1 MAIYRWNVKVS
12 WIWKSFNPEN
22 SWTVGQFLKKTSTW
36 YAFDNIPEV
45 DVDSELSPT
54 SENPVQNKVIT
65 NALQNAWWSS
75 DHLEVKAPVW
85 ELYQLTDTM
94 FLQNTPTLE
103 DSTVEQK
110 VWDTANNT
118 QIHIQRIAS
127 WTGSNELK
135 LKVKKVWTP
144 WDLSV
149 QVMKWIQVT
158 VTANVE
164 AYWYWDSN
172 NVLASWTVSASN
184 ITTSRQEITVT
195 LDDEVWWTEWELL
208 DIVLS
213 IPTVNAS
220 NYVVI
225 ACDSTQWSEWF
236 SLVAVNGSTRTRSK
250 LMPYCISDWFAQSL
264 LVKVSDEKITGR
276 YPVLKSISCTGTTP
290 PQYTG
295 GNKMTPNPINV
306 NETVVKCR
314 IRVDETFSG
323 GGLEIGLRITDKWY
337 PKYWDAEFNLWQN
350 SLSTPW
356 IEINKELSQT
366 LYLRI
371 SNWGQQYNRT
381 LTWIF
386 EYYEMD
392 IGEISKNASIKW
404 KPREL
409 KAISQKASTTIFW
422 VHIDN
427 SRVTQDVE

>member
-1 MAIYRWNVKVS
+1 MAIYRWGTKLAWV
-12 WIWKSFNPEN
+12 WKSFNPEN
-22 SWTVGQFLKKTSTW
+22 SWTEWQFLKKTSTW

-45 DVDSELSPT
+45 EVDSELSPT

-149 QVMKWIQVT
+149 QVMSWIQVT
-158 VTANVE
+158 VTANVD

-172 NVLASWTVSASN
+172 NVLASWTVSASS
-184 ITTSRQEITVT
+184 ITTSWQEITVT

-213 IPTVNAS
+213 IPSVNAS

-250 LMPYCISDWFAQSL
+250 IMPYCISDGFAQFLFS
-264 LVKVSDEKITGR
+264 KYSDNYINITESDTI
-276 YPVLKSISCTGTTP
+276 L
-290 PQYTG
+290 
-295 GNKMTPNPINV
+295 
-306 NETVVKCR
+306 
-314 IRVDETFSG
+314 
-323 GGLEIGLRITDKWY
+323 
-337 PKYWDAEFNLWQN
+337 
-350 SLSTPW
+350 
-356 IEINKELSQT
+356 
-366 LYLRI
+366 
-371 SNWGQQYNRT
+371 YNRT
-381 LTWIF
+381 STIYWDYRNYKTI
-386 EYYEMD
+386 YTTTAKTANYEFYLNTTLYGSSNMYCRVLINWTETIVAKDTTKTQTLSLNKGD
-392 IGEISKNASIKW
+392 IIDMQAKG
-404 KPREL
+404 
-409 KAISQKASTTIFW
+409 SQGGVDMQA
-422 VHIDN
+422 
-427 SRVTQDVE
+427 RVTEKLTKIYKNNWKINKVFVLKDIWQKLTGYLFGMLPTWEWRDGN